1 MDTPFLSAIQGR
13 RASLTVFRYSR
24 GGAAR
29 RYEPAPLERPP
40 HNQEIWPA
48 AAHLNIKRASLG
60 SKKRITLILVAL
72 TKDDAPFQ
80 LLASTSHADFLF
92 LLYPVASGEGK
103 IENKNISASP
113 AISGRFTVSVHV
125 MMILSGLLCESY
137 QLRCKLGLQ
146 EKIIIDVYIYLYTS
160 YYTAPLFLPVTVVVH
175 ACVVWLLFA
184 TKGVYESAQKQGRR
198 KEPRVNE

>member
-60 SKKRITLILVAL
+60 SKKRTTLILVAL

-80 LLASTSHADFLF
+80 LLASTSHADFFVFAL
-92 LLYPVASGEGK
+92 PCGK
-103 IENKNISASP
+103 RRGKD
-113 AISGRFTVSVHV
+113 R
-125 MMILSGLLCESY
+125 
-137 QLRCKLGLQ
+137 K
-146 EKIIIDVYIYLYTS
+146 
-160 YYTAPLFLPVTVVVH
+160 
-175 ACVVWLLFA
+175 
-184 TKGVYESAQKQGRR
+184 QKY
-198 KEPRVNE
+198 